1 MKQLLILTPKKGSP
15 SKTLN
20 KKLEKISSFS
30 AGFLFKFESKDYLNF
45 HDVIKTILKRND
57 CFICLGE
64 LTEYGSELEEND
76 DFGPRRKKKGDPT
89 IQDRIGP
96 EIVLD
101 LDDHIIKGFDP
112 LSPVPAIIKWLKKRK
127 INCDV
132 TWQITSSQQ
141 LNTNEARIRLYFE
154 ADKEYDLTYRKA
166 YSQSKEIQADGSVY
180 TCSQPI
186 YTSHPIIKGNKPDP
200 ISVRS
205 GFIKGKQRKQKLPKL
220 TKPTIEKYSTFN
232 RGGEI
237 YDFHDQ
243 NLPDEVLSGKIYR
256 RYFMPLA
263 FHYANLLKGDRE
275 AVFCIVRAKASLVS
289 SREFDA
295 ENTYAYIDD
304 AILKI
309 AEEKDLDEELLK
321 VEDIADTKLASLPDF
336 PNDILDTWPDPW
348 PMIWKNFK
356 KIPRE
361 LEPAL
366 LIPTVLA
373 LNAFFLRANYT
384 TSYNRRPNLL
394 FLNLTPSTGNK
405 DVNSK
410 NVIRDLDEIFKKK
423 GSLSSLFSGILS
435 TESSITADISFLNS
449 FSDSGELFWINTEAT
464 RIFQQ
469 IKTSGSISS
478 VAALSDKLIE
488 LVDGHEITGKVK
500 SGGKTKTINDPNAQ
514 VLFYAQPETIE
525 RYIDEDMVDSGL
537 FGRALLSIIPELK
550 FDKDKY
556 SMFLSKKNKKAKIS
570 DDFYDFY
577 TSQKFNLSQMS
588 AGKTILSPPQKSLEV
603 MDEWARET
611 VAELMED
618 NEVFQKVLSRIGNS
632 AEQLYVIVLGICQLY
647 DAHMEVDIRK
657 SIPIG
662 PLLPMLE
669 YWAETKVYAIENFVN
684 SSLDPLADSIL
695 EIIQDIMSGKVKM
708 SVVKDK
714 TLVKEHSMVPRSQVF
729 KAMKNRTKLIR
740 KLSADGDKKNAT
752 VNAMRIMEGMVRHGI
767 LKEKLILG
775 KECIGIQK

>member
-15 SKTLN
+15 SKVLN
-20 KKLEKISSFS
+20 KKLEKVSSFS
-30 AGFLFKFESKDYLNF
+30 AGFMFSFETKEYLSF
-45 HDVIKTILKRND
+45 HDVIKTVMKRND

-64 LTEYGSELEEND
+64 LTEYGKELEENNEL
-76 DFGPRRKKKGDPT
+76 GPRRKKKGNPT
-89 IQDRIGP
+89 IQDRIGN

-101 LDDHIIKGFDP
+101 LDDHIIKGFDA
-112 LSPVPAIIKWLKKRK
+112 LNPVPSITKWLKKK
-127 INCDV
+127 NIYCDV

-154 ADKEYDLTYRKA
+154 SESEHDLIYRKA
-166 YSQSKEIQADGSVY
+166 YSQSSDIQADGSVY

-186 YTSHPIIKGNKPDP
+186 YTAHPTILKNKPDP
-200 ISVRS
+200 IKIRS
-205 GFIKGKQRKQKLPKL
+205 GFIKGTRRKHKLPKL
-220 TKPTIEKYSTFN
+220 TKPTIDKYASFN
-232 RGGEI
+232 RGGEV
-237 YDFHDQ
+237 YDYTDST
-243 NLPDEVLSGKIYR
+243 LPDEVLNGSVYR

-275 AVFCIVRAKASLVS
+275 AIFQIIHAKSLAVT
-289 SREFDA
+289 SRIFDA
-295 ENTYAYIDD
+295 DNTYDYIDD
-304 AILKI
+304 AIQRIK
-309 AEEKDLDEELLK
+309 EEKELDSELLK
-321 VEDIADTKLASLPDF
+321 AEDIKDLSPSILPDF
-336 PNDILDTWPDPW
+336 PNDILDTWPEPW

-366 LIPTVLA
+366 LIPTILS
-373 LNAFFLRANYT
+373 LNAYFLRGNYV

-410 NVIRDLDEIFKKK
+410 NVIRDLDAMFKKK
-423 GSLSSLFSGILS
+423 GAKTCLFSNILN

-449 FSDSGELFWINTEAT
+449 FSDTGELFWINTEAT

-469 IKTSGSISS
+469 IKTSGAVSS

-500 SGGKTKTINDPNAQ
+500 AGGKTKTIQDPNAQ

-525 RYIDEDMVDSGL
+525 RFIDEDMVDSGL

-550 FDKDKY
+550 FDKKTY
-556 SMFLSKKNKKAKIS
+556 SMFLSKNNKKIKIS
-570 DDFYDFY
+570 DEFYDFY
-577 TSQKFNLSQMS
+577 TSQKFNMSNMS
-588 AGKTILSPPQKSLEV
+588 AGKTVLTPPQKSLEL
-603 MDEWARET
+603 MDDWARET

-618 NEVFQKVLSRIGNS
+618 NDVFQKVLSRIGNA

-647 DAHMEVDIRK
+647 DAHMEQDIRK
-657 SIPIG
+657 NIPIG

-669 YWAETKVYAIENFVN
+669 YWAETKVYAIDNFVN

-695 EIIQDIMSGKVKM
+695 EIISDCLSGKVKM
-708 SVVKDK
+708 MTAIDK
-714 TLVKEHSMVPRSQVF
+714 KLVEEHNMVARSQVF
-729 KAMKNRTKLIR
+729 RIMKNRIKLIR
-740 KLSADGDKKNAT
+740 KLSADGDRKNAT
-752 VNAMRIMEGMVRHGI
+752 VNAMRIMEGMIRHGV
-767 LKEKLILG
+767 LKEKLIIG
-775 KECIGIQK
+775 KECVGIQK